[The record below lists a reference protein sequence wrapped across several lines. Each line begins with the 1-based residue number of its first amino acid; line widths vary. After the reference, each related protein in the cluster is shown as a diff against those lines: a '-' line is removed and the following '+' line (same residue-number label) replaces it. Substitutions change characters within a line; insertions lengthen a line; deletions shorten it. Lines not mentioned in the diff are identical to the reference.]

1 MSHTTIALKNMV
13 TAYEDLEAQG
23 YDLVGMPDEEF
34 AALFD
39 AAMHSHTRT
48 IKAGRVFVTGPKS
61 PWGNAET
68 TEVVLFVSTE
78 V

>member
-1 MSHTTIALKNMV
+1 
-13 TAYEDLEAQG
+13 
-23 YDLVGMPDEEF
+23 
-34 AALFD
+34 
-39 AAMHSHTRT
+39 MHSHTRT